1 MVLGFRKKF
10 LFIHIPKCA
19 GDSMR
24 ELLLSPE
31 NNGVRFL
38 GKHAGYRAAEKA
50 MEGEI
55 ERFTVFA
62 VVRNPFD
69 QAVSFYKHLR
79 KPLHMSAAEIDQ
91 RYPGWDG
98 KLLPLWASELAMRV
112 EFPEFVRQ
120 VYSVADDSRDQAHW
134 FRDSLNWLVSSKGNV
149 AVNRVLRFENLRA
162 DFSKLADELGLV
174 GALPFLGASFPT
186 RSEGDYR
193 EHYDDE
199 ARRIIEERFGPT
211 LQEFGYRF

>member
-1 MVLGFRKKF
+1 MVLGFGKKF

-19 GDSMR
+19 GDSVR
-24 ELLLSPE
+24 EILLSPE
-31 NNGVRFL
+31 NGGERFL

-79 KPLHMSAAEIDQ
+79 KPLHMSATEIDQ
-91 RYPGWDG
+91 RYPGYDG
-98 KLLPLWASELAMRV
+98 RLLPLWASELAMTV
-112 EFPEFVRQ
+112 SFPEFVRD
-120 VYSVADDSRDQAHW
+120 VYAVADDSRDQAHW
-134 FRDSLNWLVSSKGNV
+134 FRDSLDWLVSSKGDV

-162 DFSKLADELGLV
+162 DFSKFADELGLV
-174 GALPFLGASFPT
+174 GELPIRGASFPL
-186 RSEGDYR
+186 RREVDYR
-193 EHYDDE
+193 ELYDDE
-199 ARRIIEERFGPT
+199 ARRIIEERFAPT
-211 LQEFGYRF
+211 LQKFGYRF